1 MKHSILS
8 TSIVLCLLTSA
19 CQKEFEET
27 QSSIQGGKLFL
38 YTESFAPDDMRK
50 ISVNDTLVQWDGG
63 ENVYL
68 NGSSY
73 SVIIENNKAYI
84 KANELLNTPI
94 IYGYCPASILHNEGN
109 TTNPTITI
117 PSKYESSFNGDKQ
130 SIDLPM
136 TAYRTE
142 TGNSLQFKHLTAAVK
157 IQVWNATSKKIF
169 IDSVSVHTAHYRIN
183 GRITINLENDSLI
196 TWDNADVPEGNRK
209 VQVSFPIPVPIESGS
224 NTTYIQVPILP
235 IGEDDM
241 TIFIYSHSSDIEGV
255 PINNLTHIFSHTT
268 SNPILGRNILMSAKI
283 KIDPSSTH
291 VTSRG
296 TFSVSDTKSIYFSK
310 GNLFCH
316 KYVDTWSSSTCNW
329 SFFENQYE
337 TFEYNGQNIGTDYS
351 NVDTISLFS
360 WGTSNLFEEEGRIAS
375 PFITTGVFDYGPGGN
390 NFTLNGIYDWGF
402 NAITNGG
409 NTQNSGWRTLTI
421 DEWSY
426 LLDGARGNGTRTTY
440 TYNLPN
446 GTGDNLHARWIR
458 ATINGQYK
466 GLIIFPDTYYH
477 PEGVTLEGVVYNSTG
492 QDNFQTIIATIS
504 DWRKMEAAG
513 AVFLPAA
520 GSRLNDDVR
529 NVSIEGT
536 YWNSFSYGPN
546 ASIRNLVINRYNI
559 GTNGE
564 SGAYMGHSV
573 RLVRDAN

>member
-492 QDNFQTIIATIS
+492 RDNFQTIIATIS

-520 GSRLNDDVR
+520 GSRLRDDVR
-529 NVSIEGT
+529 NVSTEGI

-546 ASIRNLVINRYNI
+546 ASIRNLVINRYAI
-559 GTNGE
+559 GTNG
-564 SGAYMGHSV
+564 SDAGYMGHSV